1 MSGLEASAAV
11 FGFIAGAIDIT
22 HKAVEIYRAVEDKSG
37 IPRALRKVSEKL
49 PSVEGILRSAEAQCK
64 GVKFDSIDEWTL
76 RDMKRDVQD
85 CMVSCQELH
94 ELLLSAYPKDTS
106 GKAGR
111 LWNGTKTVFSNKGKT
126 AEGLLEEI
134 RMYLGLLASRQII
147 SNAGLLEDIKSLVEE
162 LPKDGGITQK
172 QSALISSGPE
182 DHELISARK
191 ADILQTCH
199 LRSQGRTSSL
209 VSLSTTFQPA
219 FAAHSWHNEHPSHVL
234 SIRLQQIQAAAPN
247 SSAITEGYPT
257 MTRKLYTGVYR
268 RGKLPIRT
276 NGWSVAMTSNHGY
289 AAVQTRG
296 AICGCRAKA
305 GNRSTH
311 TKLWTC

>member
-37 IPRALRKVSEKL
+37 IPKALRKVSEKL

-64 GVKFDSIDEWTL
+64 SVKFDSVDEWTL

-94 ELLLSAYPKDTS
+94 ELLLSAYPKETS

-147 SNAGLLEDIKSLVEE
+147 SNADLLKDIKSLVEE
-162 LPKDGGITQK
+162 LPKEGGPFQQQT
-172 QSALISSGPE
+172 SLVSSGHSNHGSFLAKNSNIPQ
-182 DHELISARK
+182 LRI
-191 ADILQTCH
+191 

-209 VSLSTTFQPA
+209 VSLSTKLQSA
-219 FAAHSWHNEHPSHVL
+219 FAVRSWHNEHPTHVL
-234 SIRLQQIQAAAPN
+234 SIRSQQIQAAAP
-247 SSAITEGYPT
+247 SLSAITEGYQT

-268 RGKLPIRT
+268 RGRLQIQT
-276 NGWSVAMTSNHGY
+276 NGWSIATISNRGCI
-289 AAVQTRG
+289 AVRTRG
-296 AICGCRAKA
+296 AIYGFQAKA
-305 GNRSTH
+305 GEQFAH
-311 TKLWTC
+311 IKLWTC